1 MRDPSPP
8 YVIPSFRGYYYPP
21 SPRLYRTRTHGTTR
35 AYAPLYLHFPYTRT
49 YHAPL
54 ISPNI
59 QQQPYQRMATGT
71 AQPQNCICSIFRQI
85 TATEPSSSPRQ
96 QADQNR
102 QNQQNA
108 YAERKE
114 GDPPDHGNRPDSRP
128 ESRAEP
134 SRTKHRSREQETRRR
149 NGEMRQVP
157 SHDGHAGG
165 CGTVKQQSTT
175 IKTVPHTSGQ
185 NCLNRTPKTL

>member
-1 MRDPSPP
+1 MRVLLSPS
-8 YVIPSFRGYYYPP
+8 
-21 SPRLYRTRTHGTTR
+21 SPRLYRTRTHVTVR
-35 AYAPLYLHFPYTRT
+35 AYAPLYLHSLCTRT
-49 YHAPL
+49 YQAPL

-71 AQPQNCICSIFRQI
+71 AQPTKCLCSIFRQI
-85 TATEPSSSPRQ
+85 TASEPSSSPRQ

-134 SRTKHRSREQETRRR
+134 SRAGPSTGAGSRK
-149 NGEMRQVP
+149 
-157 SHDGHAGG
+157 HDGGTAR
-165 CGTVKQQSTT
+165 CGRYQVTTV
-175 IKTVPHTSGQ
+175 
-185 NCLNRTPKTL
+185 TPEGAARSNNNPRR